1 MSADALERAHDFM
14 QSNARE
20 VERAVFNHI
29 FRQRF
34 GYADQ
39 TAVVANALAAFQNAD
54 GGYGRGL
61 EPDLQ
66 TERSTVLATNVAM
79 EYWHL
84 LEPEPALVQDALGFL
99 IGSFDVDRHYWP
111 FLVDGAN
118 DAPHAPWW
126 ELAERNR
133 DHDAKSVNPRF
144 EVLARLLDY
153 REALGAFPIDQVLT
167 ESIELIEAQ
176 TMPMHRDDLRC
187 ITLLAESPHL
197 TPPQRDTLTRFARV
211 AIPASVEAD
220 PAQWGTYCLQPLD
233 VITHGDSP
241 FRTEL
246 ADLVET
252 SVQYQLEQQLADGG
266 WTPTWSWFG
275 NFPDDWSAAETDWRG
290 VVTLQMTIKLDSFG
304 AFD

>member
-1 MSADALERAHDFM
+1 MSVDALERAHDFM
-14 QSNARE
+14 QSNARK
-20 VERAVFNHI
+20 VERAVFNHQ
-29 FRQRF
+29 FRERF

-54 GGYGRGL
+54 GGYGHGL

-66 TERSTVLATNVAM
+66 TERSTVLATDVAM

-84 LEPEPALVQDALGFL
+84 LEPEPALVQDALDFL
-99 IGSFDVDRHYWP
+99 VGSFDADRRYWP

-126 ELAERNR
+126 ELSERNR

-153 REALGAFPIDQVLT
+153 RDALGAFPIDHVLA
-167 ESIELIEAQ
+167 ESIELIEEQ
-176 TMPMHRDDLRC
+176 TLPMHRDDLRC
-187 ITLLAESPHL
+187 VALLAESPHL
-197 TPPQRDTLTRFARV
+197 TPGQRDTLTGFARD

-233 VITHGDSP
+233 IITHGDSP
-241 FRTEL
+241 FRAGLAEL
-246 ADLVET
+246 VDQ
-252 SVQYQLEQQLADGG
+252 SVQYQLEQQLPDGG
-266 WTPTWSWFG
+266 WAPTWSWFG
-275 NFPDDWSAAETDWRG
+275 NFPDDWPAAETDWRG
-290 VVTLQMTIKLDSFG
+290 VVTLLMAIKLNSFG